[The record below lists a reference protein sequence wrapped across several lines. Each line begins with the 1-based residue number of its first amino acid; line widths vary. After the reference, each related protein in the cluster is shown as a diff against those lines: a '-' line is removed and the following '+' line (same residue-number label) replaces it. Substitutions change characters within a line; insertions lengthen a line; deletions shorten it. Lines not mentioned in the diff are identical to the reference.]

1 MSNNTFATPLSR
13 ALKALLPSAET
24 SISQKPPKSLE
35 GTSIEPA
42 TTHPSATS
50 VVPTFLKELFNQ
62 AELLLKSQ
70 TTYAKSHYFPNGQ
83 ETKERVLIKE
93 RFLQKPTPLNCPQIH
108 FGAKFQFNTK
118 GQLQQASNG
127 LIYLKIDEDFIDKL
141 HPLIQ
146 EPGVIKPS
154 DSLGAHIPIISPEE
168 WSGLEL
174 EHFNPSETTHCFSIL
189 ECQKLSC
196 GDLPDVDSVWVLT
209 MHSPSLEL
217 LRENYRLPTKLH
229 SQEFRV
235 VFAIKPT
242 SNDTIKKKHELYY
255 FRTNAATTS
264 YA

>member
-1 MSNNTFATPLSR
+1 M
-13 ALKALLPSAET
+13 
-24 SISQKPPKSLE
+24 
-35 GTSIEPA
+35 
-42 TTHPSATS
+42 
-50 VVPTFLKELFNQ
+50 
-62 AELLLKSQ
+62 
-70 TTYAKSHYFPNGQ
+70 
-83 ETKERVLIKE
+83 LIKE

-118 GQLQQASNG
+118 GQVQQASNG

-141 HPLIQ
+141 YPLIQ

-154 DSLGAHIPIISPEE
+154 DSLGAHIPIISPQE

-174 EHFNPSETTHCFSIL
+174 EHFNPLETTHCFSIL

-196 GDLPDVDSVWVLT
+196 DDLPGVDSIWVLT

-242 SNDTIKKKHELYY
+242 SNDAIKKEHELYY